1 MDKNIETILRG
12 LSNDCRKMLRYYP
25 SRKYSRSKIVVLGN
39 EEKYKLFKQHFDRVT
54 ESRYKGR
61 VEHSQKLPKKHDD
74 LYIINIDSLL

>member
-1 MDKNIETILRG
+1 MDKSIEEILRG

-25 SRKYSRSKIVVLGN
+25 LRRNSCSKIVVLGD